1 MLGYTG
7 FEVGVAWRF
16 QKAEGA
22 RFDRALAAGHPSVE
36 AEPRAASFKPPIEV
50 PPVMIGD
57 PIGRV
62 EIPRLGLS
70 AMVVEGVG
78 RSSLR
83 RAVGHIPGTALP
95 GEPGNTAIS
104 AHRDT
109 FFRPLQ
115 NIQHNDMI
123 TLTTVGGRYH
133 YRVVSMKIVSPED
146 VGVLDPSGTQTLTL
160 ITCYPFYFVGASPD
174 RFIVRAERGTW

>member
-7 FEVGVAWRF
+7 FEVAAAWRF
-16 QKAEGA
+16 QEAES
-22 RFDRALAAGHPSVE
+22 RHFDRVLAAGHPTIE
-36 AEPRAASFKPPIEV
+36 AEREAASFKPPIEV
-50 PPVMIGD
+50 LPVMMGD

-95 GEPGNTAIS
+95 GEHGNTAIS

-109 FFRPLQ
+109 YFRPLR

-123 TLTTVGGRYH
+123 TLTTVGGRYD
-133 YRVVSMKIVSPED
+133 YRVVSMKIVSPKE
-146 VGVLDPSGTQTLTL
+146 VGVLDPRGTQTLTL
-160 ITCYPFYFVGASPD
+160 ITCYPFYFVGAAPN
-174 RFIVRAERGTW
+174 RFIVRAERVTW